1 MERLFTMLQ
10 VGDVVQIRGER
21 DEQVA
26 RVFGGQTDQVVVA
39 SAQSDPQ
46 STSQQ
51 ETTQGSVGLGN

>member
-1 MERLFTMLQ
+1 MEQLFTMLRM
-10 VGDVVQIRGER
+10 GDVVRIPGER

-46 STSQQ
+46 SSTLP
-51 ETTQGSVGLGN
+51 ETTQGAVGLGN